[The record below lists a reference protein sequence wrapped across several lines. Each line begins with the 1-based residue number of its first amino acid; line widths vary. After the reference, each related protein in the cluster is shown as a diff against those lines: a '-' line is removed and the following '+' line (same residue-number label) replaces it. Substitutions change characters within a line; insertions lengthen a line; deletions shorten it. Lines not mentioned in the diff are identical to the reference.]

1 MVTNKSI
8 RILLVEDDEVDAM
21 AVMRGF
27 KNSKIANT
35 IVHARDGFEALAILR
50 GDIPEKSILNPYVI
64 LLDLNMPRMDGFE
77 FLDELRK
84 DPQLKEI
91 IVFVLTTSK
100 ADEDRSR
107 SYRHHVAG
115 YIVKSNAGK
124 DFLNLIH
131 MIDHYWR
138 IVEIP

>member
-1 MVTNKSI
+1 MATNKSI

-21 AVMRGF
+21 AVIRGF
-27 KNSKIANT
+27 KSSKIANT
-35 IVHARDGFEALAILR
+35 IVHARDGVEALAVLR
-50 GDIPEKSILNPYVI
+50 GDIPEKSISNPYVI

-84 DPQLKEI
+84 DPQLKET

-100 ADEDRSR
+100 ADEDRAR

>member
-1 MVTNKSI
+1 MATNKSI

-21 AVMRGF
+21 AVIRGF

-35 IVHARDGFEALAILR
+35 IVHARDGVEALAVLR
-50 GDIPEKSILNPYVI
+50 GDIPDKSISNPYVI

-84 DPQLKEI
+84 DPQLREI

-115 YIVKSNAGK
+115 YVVKSNAGK